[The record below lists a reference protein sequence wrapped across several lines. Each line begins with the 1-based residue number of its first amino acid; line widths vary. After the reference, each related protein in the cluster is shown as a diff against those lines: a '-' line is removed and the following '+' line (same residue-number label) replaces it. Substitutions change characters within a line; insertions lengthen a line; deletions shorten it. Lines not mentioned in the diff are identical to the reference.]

1 MINRRKSKE
10 IIIGNIKIG
19 GSAPVSVQS
28 MCNTDTRDVSA
39 TLEQINKMAERG
51 CELVRLAVLN
61 KDAGDA
67 IKDIVKHSPLPLI
80 ADIHF
85 DYRLAIQCIN
95 NGINALRLNPGNI
108 GKRENV
114 EKVVKLAKQQKIPIR
129 IGVNAGSLE
138 KNLQEDNETEDK
150 VLSPHSPIALSP
162 SDNLAMQMVK
172 SALKHIKILEDLDF
186 DLIKV
191 SLKSSDV
198 LTTIEA
204 YRLIAEKI
212 PYPLHLGVTEAGTMR
227 QGLIKSSVGLGTL
240 LAEGIG
246 DTIRVSLTEDP
257 VEEVT
262 AGFDILKSL
271 NLRQRGVNF
280 ISCPT
285 CGRTQINLIELAK
298 RVEEKFKDLDKPVT
312 IATMGC
318 AVNGPGEARHADFGI
333 AGGIGEGYIFKKGE
347 IVARVPEEQLLEKL
361 EEIIIKSS
369 V

>member
-10 IIIGNIKIG
+10 IQIGNVKIG
-19 GSAPVSVQS
+19 NGAPISVQS
-28 MCNTDTRDVSA
+28 MCNTDTRDVNA
-39 TLEQINKMAERG
+39 TLNQINKMSERG

-61 KDAGDA
+61 KDAAEA
-67 IKDIVKHSPLPLI
+67 IKDIVKKSPLPLI

-114 EKVVKLAKQQKIPIR
+114 EKVVSLAKQQQIPIR

-138 KNLQEDNETEDK
+138 KALQEKDIP
-150 VLSPHSPIALSP
+150 LSEK
-162 SDNLAMQMVK
+162 MVE
-172 SALKHIKILEDLDF
+172 SALGHIKILEDLDF

-204 YRLIAEKI
+204 YRSIAQKI

-227 QGLIKSSVGLGTL
+227 GGLIKSSVGIGTL

-271 NLRQRGVNF
+271 NLRQKGVNF

-298 RVEEKFKDLDKPVT
+298 KVEEKFKNLDKPIT

-318 AVNGPGEARHADFGI
+318 AVNGPGEAKHADFGI

-347 IVARVPEEQLLEKL
+347 IIARVPENELLEKL